1 MKKEASMNLK
11 EIEYIV
17 KIAEERNVTRAAA
30 VSYTHLKT
38 VLIKQCR
45 DAAAC

>member
-17 KIAEERNVTRAAA
+17 KIAEERNVTRAAEKLFITPSA
-30 VSYTHLKT
+30 LNQQ
-38 VLIKQCR
+38 LL
-45 DAAAC
+45 